1 MRERR
6 FRAPARVNLIGG
18 QVDYHEGIVVGHRD
32 RPRGGRRGAT
42 AHATVALSRGR
53 PSSPASSTSRP
64 TADDLPS
71 AVLPAWG
78 RAVAGVVA
86 MLAEHG
92 RDPIGADLDISST
105 VPLGA
110 GLSSSAA
117 FEVAVALALGD
128 VAGLALPMRE
138 LALVAQRAEHVAM
151 GVPCGIQDQLT
162 SLAGVAGQAVRIDCR
177 TLEVEPRPIPAEV
190 GVVVVN
196 SGVAR
201 TLEGSPWLRAPR
213 RQLHGRGTARPARAS
228 RRAPGPSRGR
238 AARPPRRFRDRACE
252 RVRGCAPAGRR
263 RRARSAPPRI
273 ARVVTRRH
281 GGVRARARRA
291 RRGAG
296 ATRVRTARASRAA
309 ASAVASSR
317 SYRSSG
323 HRTSRQRRQPPTTSA
338 PDGIRPPGLS
348 TPAAGAGP
356 VTASD

>member
-1 MRERR
+1 MGIAIDREVVVAVRPR
-6 FRAPARVNLIGG
+6 TDGRVVTRSAELA
-18 QVDYHEGIVVGHRD
+18 GIVD
-32 RPRGGRRGAT
+32 IAADGR
-42 AHATVALSRGR
+42 
-53 PSSPASSTSRP
+53 
-64 TADDLPS
+64 DLPS

-92 RDPIGADLDISST
+92 RDPVGADLDVSST

-138 LALVAQRAEHVAM
+138 LAAVAQRAEHVAM

-177 TLEVEPRPIPAEV
+177 TLDVEPRPIPPEV

-201 TLEGSPWLRAPR
+201 TLEGSPWLARRADSFTVAE
-213 RQLHGRGTARPARAS
+213 QLGLRVLRDARPDQVVDGPRGRHVVSEIARAS
-228 RRAPGPSRGR
+228 AFADARRAMSMRSVRSSSHPMRLHATTWRCPSPSSMRSSR
-238 AARPPRRFRDRACE
+238 NWCA
-252 RVRGCAPAGRR
+252 RVRGG
-263 RRARSAPPRI
+263 
-273 ARVVTRRH
+273 
-281 GGVRARARRA
+281 
-291 RRGAG
+291 
-296 ATRVRTARASRAA
+296 ASRAA

-323 HRTSRQRRQPPTTSA
+323 HRTSRQRRGRLLRAHRRDPTAWVVT
-338 PDGIRPPGLS
+338 RPRAQGR
-348 TPAAGAGP
+348 
-356 VTASD
+356 